1 MVEFLGAGDLADLQ
15 RLDEV
20 FSDGEGWGLPKA
32 RVQRLA
38 ELGVIRHCGGGRY
51 QITSFGSYCLG
62 LSDHLPLET
71 VAQHNDRMRRE
82 MEARNAQLEGI
93 RHA

>member
-1 MVEFLGAGDLADLQ
+1 M
-15 RLDEV
+15 
-20 FSDGEGWGLPKA
+20 
-32 RVQRLA
+32 QRLA